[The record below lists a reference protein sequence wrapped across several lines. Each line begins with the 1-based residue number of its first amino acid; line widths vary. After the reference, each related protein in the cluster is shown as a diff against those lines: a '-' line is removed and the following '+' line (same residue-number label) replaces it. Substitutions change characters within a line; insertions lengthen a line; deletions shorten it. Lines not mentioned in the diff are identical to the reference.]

1 MDEVV
6 GVEAMRVGELGVSA
20 VLSEDG
26 GGGCVRILF
35 E

>member
-1 MDEVV
+1 VVDGVV

-26 GGGCVRILF
+26 GGG
-35 E
+35 

>member
-1 MDEVV
+1 MVDGVV

-26 GGGCVRILF
+26 GGG
-35 E
+35 

>member
-1 MDEVV
+1 MVDRVV

-26 GGGCVRILF
+26 GGG
-35 E
+35 